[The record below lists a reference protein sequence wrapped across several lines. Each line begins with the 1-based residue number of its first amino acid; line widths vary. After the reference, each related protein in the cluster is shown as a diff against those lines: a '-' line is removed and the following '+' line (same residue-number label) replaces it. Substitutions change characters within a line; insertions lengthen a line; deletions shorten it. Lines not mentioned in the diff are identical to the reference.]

1 MLTIAAHVVVRC
13 GFPPRP
19 LTAAPTAPV
28 KDAFARNDT
37 VVVDRASS
45 AGKVTV
51 AKPKTGKS
59 ASSARGRTAAAA
71 AKKKPAEKARGVHPL
86 HAAPARKPAPAK
98 RKITGQG
105 FQLGS
110 SLDEDAAGA
119 NGGGSEQEEEEE
131 EEEGENVAPG
141 RPRYRRT
148 RAIHLSSKGDV
159 ELALAN
165 AVSGRSNDRAAK
177 FFRAATRNAVDHQYQ
192 VNIATARLNAAR
204 GNQFEIQE
212 VRTARRAVDIVRG
225 GRHAEPTEAAEMKVR
240 FKEGPRKWREETV
253 TLLQAVELQAIVKYV
268 LLSGGETGR
277 EMLKPFNMAQASPR

>member
-1 MLTIAAHVVVRC
+1 LAAVVRC

-19 LTAAPTAPV
+19 LTAAPTALV
-28 KDAFARNDT
+28 KDALARNDT

-45 AGKVTV
+45 VGKVTAANPQA
-51 AKPKTGKS
+51 AKRTGP
-59 ASSARGRTAAAA
+59 ARGRAAAAAA
-71 AKKKPAEKARGVHPL
+71 AKKKPADTARGVHSL
-86 HAAPARKPAPAK
+86 HAAPARTAAPAR
-98 RKITGQG
+98 RKITGKG

-110 SLDEDAAGA
+110 SLEDDAIGA
-119 NGGGSEQEEEEE
+119 NGQGEEEEDDNDA
-131 EEEGENVAPG
+131 GPG
-141 RPRYRRT
+141 RPRYRRA
-148 RAIHLSSKGDV
+148 RAIHLSSKEDV
-159 ELALAN
+159 ELALAD

-192 VNIATARLNAAR
+192 VNIATARLSAAR

-212 VRTARRAVDIVRG
+212 VRTARRAADIARD
-225 GRHAEPTEAAEMKVR
+225 GRHAETTEAAEMKVR